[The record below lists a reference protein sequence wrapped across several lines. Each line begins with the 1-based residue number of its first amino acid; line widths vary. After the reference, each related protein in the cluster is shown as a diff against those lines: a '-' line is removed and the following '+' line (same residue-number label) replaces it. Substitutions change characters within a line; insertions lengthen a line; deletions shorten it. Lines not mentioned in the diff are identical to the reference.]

1 MCRIKRITVI
11 LLAFFAIICMGSEVE
26 SVRRNLAA
34 MPRPWKN
41 PNYNPAPADEA
52 YPHTDRSRYA
62 SSHFAV
68 NWQIYEAAVR
78 YFSEKYSHVKLET
91 LGYTLEK
98 DPLYCLTVTNFAVPD
113 SEKFKVLVY
122 SAHGGQERNGV
133 HGCLAVLDFLS
144 SEAAEKW
151 RDKFEFKI
159 IPTLNPYGAFRT
171 QSSKNS
177 SNRAIKEE
185 FSWDIKSLTLI
196 NPETV
201 PELVVFK
208 KVIDEMKPELL
219 IDCHGFPVEYPGQ
232 IMTQCL
238 MGSCGNHALRTWSQS
253 LMNSMLQVA
262 NAEGGTVFPYEE
274 EELQRLA
281 SAGDQR
287 KYHARYYRHSWDRF
301 ESSIYAYLK
310 CHSMI
315 ILPEIGYD
323 ELPVECIKG
332 LFNFTDNLHPR
343 FHGGLPVDNIFTSWG
358 GIMVQSYGVKPG
370 ERRASRVDLWR
381 KNPGIQIWQLNPQS
395 TYHAG
400 YAVAFGKKGITEF
413 FGSAEPS
420 HILKVN
426 VGKTFSER
434 SDSNDFC
441 WSAIGEFIKVG
452 PGRHFTNAN
461 LIDTNF
467 KNLVQIA
474 PPQHGITLASDIPI
488 AQKHNVKMLDVRL
501 NGYPLQ
507 ESAEDGYELIKH
519 EAGHRLF
526 INVPAEKAKKLHLF
540 VVTYAYDSDAVIKW
554 TWQVNKEIR
563 EKAKTIPPIHKVK

>member
-1 MCRIKRITVI
+1 MKI
-11 LLAFFAIICMGSEVE
+11 LFSLICCLTTICVSANEVD
-26 SVRRNLAA
+26 SVRENLST

-41 PNYNPAPADEA
+41 PNYNPAPNDEA
-52 YPHTDRSRYA
+52 YPHTDRSRYSNA
-62 SSHFAV
+62 HFSL
-68 NWQIYEAAVR
+68 NWRTYEAAIK

-91 LGYTLEK
+91 LGYSLEK
-98 DPLYCLTVTNFAVPD
+98 DPLYCLTITNFDIPD

-144 SEAAEKW
+144 SPEAEKW
-151 RDKFEFKI
+151 RNKFEFKI

-171 QSSKNS
+171 HSTKNS

-185 FSWDIKSLTLI
+185 FSWDIKNLTII

-201 PELVVFK
+201 PELVAFK

-219 IDCHGFPVEYPGQ
+219 IDCHGFPVEFPGQ

-253 LMNSMLQVA
+253 LLNSMIKAA
-262 NAEGGTVFPYEE
+262 NADGGTVFPYEE

-315 ILPEIGYD
+315 ILPEIGFD

-332 LFNFTDNLHPR
+332 LFDYVDNLHPR
-343 FHGGLPVDNIFTSWG
+343 FHNGLPVDNIFTAWG
-358 GIMVQSYGVKPG
+358 GVMVQSYGIKPG
-370 ERRASRVDLWR
+370 ERRNSRVDLWR
-381 KNPGIQIWQLNPQS
+381 KNPGIHVWQLNPQT
-395 TYHAG
+395 TYHAS
-400 YAVAFGKKGITEF
+400 YAVAFGREGIEEF
-413 FGSAEPS
+413 FGEVEPS
-420 HILKVN
+420 HILKTN
-426 VGKTFSER
+426 VGQTFNSRMDNEK
-434 SDSNDFC
+434 FC
-441 WSAIGEFIKVG
+441 WSAIGEFVKLG
-452 PGRHFTNAN
+452 PGRHYSNGN

-467 KNLVQIA
+467 KNLPVIK

-488 AQKHNVKMLDVRL
+488 AQKHEVKMLDVRL
-501 NGYPLQ
+501 NGFPLQ
-507 ESAEDGYELIKH
+507 KSSIDGYELVKH

-526 INVPAEKAKKLHLF
+526 INIPPEKAKNLNLF
-540 VVTYAYDSDAVIKW
+540 IVTYAYDSDAEIKW
-554 TWQVNKEIR
+554 TWTPNKEILER
-563 EKAKTIPPIHKVK
+563 AKRVLPLK